1 MINVAF
7 SPAFKRSFRKRLKH
21 NHKLQDRFWVRLDC
35 FIQDPFD
42 PQLKTHKLTGQLKE
56 LWSFSVEHD
65 VRVIFYFANEANA
78 VLVDIGSHDEVY

>member
-1 MINVAF
+1 MKVAF
-7 SPAFKRSFRKRLKH
+7 SPAFERSFRKRLKH
-21 NHKLQDRFWVRLDC
+21 NSKIQNKFWKKLEC

-56 LWSFSVEHD
+56 LWSFSIELD
-65 VRVIFYFANEANA
+65 IRVVFYFVDEFSV